1 MASPAGTA
9 PRSST
14 MGTMEMKKIQK
25 YSFTSA
31 SIRLLLLLFSN
42 FPPCCFR
49 AFSRRGRAV
58 HRHYHTVSGVIL
70 QVPAV
75 FAAHIVLYC
84 WQYWLCRTGQ
94 TKKAEEST

>member
-1 MASPAGTA
+1 
-9 PRSST
+9 
-14 MGTMEMKKIQK
+14 MKKIQK
-25 YSFTSA
+25 YSFTGA

-49 AFSRRGRAV
+49 AFSRRGTAM

-84 WQYWLCRTGQ
+84 WPYGFAVPGKP
-94 TKKAEEST
+94 KKAEEST